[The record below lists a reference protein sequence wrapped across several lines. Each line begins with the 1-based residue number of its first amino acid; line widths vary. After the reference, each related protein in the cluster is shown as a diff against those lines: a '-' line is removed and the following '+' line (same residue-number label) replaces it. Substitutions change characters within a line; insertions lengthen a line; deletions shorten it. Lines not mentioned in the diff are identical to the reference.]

1 MDYYKWRIIS
11 DAEILLNGD
20 TLKVADTTAPAQVN
34 SDGKRTHRAT
44 YAADKRNGGFN
55 IRVVGP
61 NANEFA
67 GETVPVETKNGEEHQ
82 EKLVRLL
89 WAGDDTDPQTKE
101 LTGRKA
107 ALYSFEARP
116 REIVKAKF

>member
-1 MDYYKWRIIS
+1 MNWYPEDHEDNISGDYF
-11 DAEILLNGD
+11 
-20 TLKVADTTAPAQVN
+20 KVAETTVPAQTN

-67 GETVPVETKNGEEHQ
+67 GETVPVETKNGEEHE
-82 EKLVRLL
+82 EKLIRLL

-116 REIVKAKF
+116 RERIKAKF